1 MLLCYSPFP
10 LVLNCWAQ
18 LQPSFRSL
26 RRVLELRRLLEAGKP
41 NLICFDHADRISW
54 KGISLS
60 FSSSETNERIT
71 IPDCTIQAPCLV
83 LVSGPNACGKSSFL
97 EVLNGLLSPVAGR
110 LCVNE
115 STVIFDGLTLIQLPC
130 ATMPQRHLIMGGTFR
145 KALYYGLVDIDS
157 EKLIYLL
164 KGFSLDKLFEAN
176 PIIGTRG
183 HNLSG
188 GELASLLLCRAFLSS
203 YSIIILDEPCN
214 NLDNASISF
223 LKAVVAQ
230 EMKERIVIIADHGHG
245 FEQFADYVIQFQEPE
260 KTI

>member
-1 MLLCYSPFP
+1 MSWNYVVF
-10 LVLNCWAQ
+10 
-18 LQPSFRSL
+18 
-26 RRVLELRRLLEAGKP
+26 LEAGKP

-130 ATMPQRHLIMGGTFR
+130 ATMPQRHFDNGGNFQE
-145 KALYYGLVDIDS
+145 G
-157 EKLIYLL
+157 
-164 KGFSLDKLFEAN
+164 
-176 PIIGTRG
+176 
-183 HNLSG
+183 
-188 GELASLLLCRAFLSS
+188 SLLWSCR
-203 YSIIILDEPCN
+203 Y
-214 NLDNASISF
+214 
-223 LKAVVAQ
+223 
-230 EMKERIVIIADHGHG
+230 
-245 FEQFADYVIQFQEPE
+245 
-260 KTI
+260 